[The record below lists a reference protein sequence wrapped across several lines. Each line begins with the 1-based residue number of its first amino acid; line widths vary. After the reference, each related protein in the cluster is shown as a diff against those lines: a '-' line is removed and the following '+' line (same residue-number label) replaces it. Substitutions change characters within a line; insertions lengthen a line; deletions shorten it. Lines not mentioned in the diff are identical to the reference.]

1 MNKESETTECRYC
14 YSKGT
19 KRSCGN
25 CLRTQEAEKR
35 AEQMLS
41 KMNKNSYYSTG
52 EIKLLYE
59 EKNKQTSLRT
69 IRRYADKLVKKGLLT
84 KRKARLL
91 TGGRSTIWRKL

>member
-1 MNKESETTECRYC
+1 MNTESETTECRYC
-14 YSKGT
+14 HSKET
-19 KRSCGN
+19 KSGCGN

-35 AEQMLS
+35 SEQMLS

-59 EKNKQTSLRT
+59 EKNKKISLRT
-69 IRRYADKLVKKGLLT
+69 IRRYGNKLVKKGLLT
-84 KRKARLL
+84 KRKARLP